1 MIPTMSDQ
9 ESVTGARLQNNVVR
23 PDSRQ
28 DERNGGEIDGRR
40 ELLPFDLLFAAHRLG
55 GQTVEQVAG
64 RADIGE
70 RTQRIGTELE
80 MVGKRVLENREPV
93 VLRPYAIGIG
103 AAKAGAHRSV
113 EIGAGNARSGYGRD
127 EKNGGQE
134 G

>member
-1 MIPTMSDQ
+1 MIPAMSDQ
-9 ESVTGARLQNNVVR
+9 KSVTGARLQNDVVR

-40 ELLPFDLLFAAHRLG
+40 ELLPFDLLFAAHCLG

-80 MVGKRVLENREPV
+80 MVGKRVIENLETV
-93 VLRPYAIGIG
+93 VMRPSAIGIG
-103 AAKAGAHRSV
+103 AAQSGAPHRF
-113 EIGAGNARSGYGRD
+113 GTCGGNYQRRT
-127 EKNGGQE
+127 
-134 G
+134 